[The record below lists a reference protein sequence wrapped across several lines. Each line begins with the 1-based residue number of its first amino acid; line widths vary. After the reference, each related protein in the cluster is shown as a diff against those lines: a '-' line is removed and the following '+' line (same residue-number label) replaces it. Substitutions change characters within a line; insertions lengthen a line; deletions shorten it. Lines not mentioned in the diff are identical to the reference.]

1 MQLQVTEE
9 MRGKVLALYVM
20 TLTVAIPLGSLVQG
34 WLVDLVGVQATVMGA
49 GTVFLGVF
57 AVLRF
62 ATSRLSTMDD
72 LSRGSL
78 GTQDDAELRIAEAES
93 AEAAVDPI

>member
-1 MQLQVTEE
+1 M
-9 MRGKVLALYVM
+9 
-20 TLTVAIPLGSLVQG
+20 I
-34 WLVDLVGVQATVMGA
+34 GA
-49 GTVFLGVF
+49 GAVFLGVF